1 MSLVVEA
8 LKKAARLGDR
18 SARSGQVLETAIA
31 GGNKR
36 GWWSKIGIMATLA
49 AAAAAGVVLYGQP
62 VRSPE
67 PRAPIASSRPAQP
80 VLSSPIA
87 DASPKTPGPSSAESE
102 TQAALTKGIGQLRDQ
117 HLAEARETFK
127 EAVRLAPDSAE
138 AHMALGLSL
147 KRLKAYA
154 DAEAEYR
161 TALRLDPGYP
171 EAMNNLGLLLDL
183 QGKTEEAISWYQ
195 KALGRKPGYHEAHL
209 NLAIALERSG
219 KAKEAR
225 DHYQAFLKSPPAAL
239 ADVTRLV
246 EQRLSAL

>member
-18 SARSGQVLETAIA
+18 SLRSGQTPETAIT

-36 GWWSKIGIMATLA
+36 SKWFTIRIVATLV
-49 AAAAAGVVLYGQP
+49 AAAAAGVVLYGQS
-62 VRSPE
+62 VRTPE
-67 PRAPIASSRPAQP
+67 PPAPLTAKPAQP
-80 VLSSPIA
+80 ILSP
-87 DASPKTPGPSSAESE
+87 PTAESMPKSPVP
-102 TQAALTKGIGQLRDQ
+102 AASDAEPQPLLTKGIGQLRDQ
-117 HLAEARETFK
+117 HLAEARDTFK
-127 EAVRLAPDSAE
+127 EAVRLAPNSPE
-138 AHMALGLSL
+138 AHIAFGLSL

-161 TALRLDPGYP
+161 TALRLDPGNA
-171 EAMNNLGLLLDL
+171 EGMNNLGLLLDV
-183 QGKTEEAISWYQ
+183 QGKSEDAISWYQ
-195 KALGRKPGYHEAHL
+195 KALDKKPDYHEAHL

-219 KAKEAR
+219 KAKEAKG
-225 DHYQAFLKSPPAAL
+225 HYQAFLKSPPAAL